1 MRIIDVETM
10 RRLEA
15 ETIAA
20 GTSGYRLMRRAGEG
34 AAELIR
40 EFAGN
45 RFRRAVVLAGGGNNG
60 GDALVV
66 AALLDMPVTVYATR
80 PLTELR
86 GEARQAARDLPDH
99 VHVEERTELDD
110 SDFRPGDLIVDGLLG
125 TGFAGELRPQFRN
138 YIEVANRSGQPVVAM
153 DLPSGINTDT
163 GEAAEGAVRAD
174 LTVTFDS
181 CKPLHTAP
189 SSAPFC
195 GEIVCADIGIR
206 DEWHPAGL
214 AQL

>member
-1 MRIIDVETM
+1 M
-10 RRLEA
+10 
-15 ETIAA
+15 
-20 GTSGYRLMRRAGEG
+20 
-34 AAELIR
+34 
-40 EFAGN
+40 
-45 RFRRAVVLAGGGNNG
+45 VLAGGGNNG

-153 DLPSGINTDT
+153 DLPSGINGDT
-163 GEAAEGAVRAD
+163 GVARFRRGGRSGADGHFRLSEAG
-174 LTVTFDS
+174 TF
-181 CKPLHTAP
+181 PRGWAALFRTAP
-189 SSAPFC
+189 
-195 GEIVCADIGIR
+195 
-206 DEWHPAGL
+206 AGRHRPECR
-214 AQL
+214 

>member
-110 SDFRPGDLIVDGLLG
+110 SDFRPGDLIVDGLCRRIAAAVPQLYRSREP
-125 TGFAGELRPQFRN
+125 FRAAGCRDGSAQRRQRRHRRCRFR
-138 YIEVANRSGQPVVAM
+138 RG
-153 DLPSGINTDT
+153 G
-163 GEAAEGAVRAD
+163 
-174 LTVTFDS
+174 
-181 CKPLHTAP
+181 
-189 SSAPFC
+189 
-195 GEIVCADIGIR
+195 
-206 DEWHPAGL
+206 
-214 AQL
+214 